1 MLLMFENRIRGG
13 ICRAIHIYAKASNKH
28 MRSYNKA
35 MESSYLK

>member
-1 MLLMFENRIRGG
+1 MLLMFENRIRGE

-28 MRSYNKA
+28 MRSYNKD